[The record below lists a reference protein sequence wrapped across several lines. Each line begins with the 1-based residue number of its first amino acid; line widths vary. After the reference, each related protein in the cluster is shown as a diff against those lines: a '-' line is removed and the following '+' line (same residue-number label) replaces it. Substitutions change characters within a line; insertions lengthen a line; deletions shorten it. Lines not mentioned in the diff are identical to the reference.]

1 MATVKCILAEQGG
14 KGGGSSV
21 QVGSIRIETPPT
33 KTAYLAGETFNP
45 AGMKIIASY
54 TVDNIPFSESD
65 VTGSC
70 TFSPSPLVDGTTNVV
85 VSYTDG
91 NGVTVTVNQPVT
103 VTPVVVNITAT
114 TLPTKVS
121 YEYGD
126 TLDITGLVITATYS
140 NGQTAAVSASCSPT
154 SLNTVGSQNITATYS
169 ENGVTV
175 TTTFQVTVNRK
186 TIVIPT
192 WKGSLTYNGNQQSA
206 NDTSLW
212 NNLTSNVVLGGTLTG
227 TNAGDYTATVTPG
240 ANYRWPDGT
249 TVAKDVTW
257 NIGVLV
263 VTAPTATN
271 TSFTYDGNSH
281 VPTFTYNS
289 TYVEIGGDYTSK
301 TNAGNYS
308 AAFTLKNKTSTKWSD
323 NNSTTDKTI
332 AWSIAQANG
341 SVTLSPSIVAI
352 GSSNYSDGVTVT
364 VSRLGTGAVTCSA
377 APAGITITVNG
388 TTITVK
394 GNGSTA
400 VAETNITVSVAASTN
415 YKAATATL
423 KVSATYWVEPD
434 NGSTPTTAWW
444 NGLSDSIQG
453 LTDAQLQAM
462 VGKELSVT
470 LNSAVLGTTTHKV
483 VCIGYNLDRDKSNT
497 SRKTLTFQTLNCL
510 AQTTVFGSSNGK
522 WTGSTVRTQCQ
533 NYYNALPFKS
543 AVKTVSKGTC
553 TEINSSQSGTPTY
566 QDETVFLPSDC
577 EMGFIAGKSASAGK
591 GYAASYDE
599 FCQQNTSKT
608 AYQYYTNNT
617 RRIKKLGDSGS
628 AQYYWERSLR
638 YNNADYA
645 CLVIGDGTPG
655 SYAYDYSGGF
665 APAFVI

>member
-91 NGVTVTVNQPVT
+91 NGVTVTASQPVT
-103 VTPVVVNITAT
+103 VTPVVVSITAT
-114 TLPTKVS
+114 TLPTKAS

-126 TLDITGLVITATYS
+126 TLDTTGLVITATYS
-140 NGQTAAVSASCSPT
+140 DGQTAAVSASCSPT
-154 SLNTVGSQNITATYS
+154 ALNIVGSQNITATYS
-169 ENGVTV
+169 ENGITV

-186 TIVIPT
+186 TITVPT

-206 NDTSLW
+206 NDASLW
-212 NNLTSNVVLGGTLTG
+212 NDLTSNVVLGGILTG

-257 NIGVLV
+257 NIGVLTIAV
-263 VTAPTATN
+263 PTATN
-271 TSFTYDGNSH
+271 TSFTYDGNTH

-289 TYVEIGGDYTSK
+289 TYVEAGGDISGK
-301 TNAGNYS
+301 VNAGSYS

-332 AWSIAQANG
+332 AWSITQANG
-341 SVTLSPSIVAI
+341 SVTLSPATVSIN
-352 GSSNYSDGVTVT
+352 SSNSSTGVSVSITRSGDGAITY
-364 VSRLGTGAVTCSA
+364 SA
-377 APAGITITVNG
+377 APTGITLSLSG
-388 TTITVK
+388 TTLTVK

-400 VAETNITVSVAASTN
+400 VAETEITISVAASAN
-415 YKAATATL
+415 YKAATAKL
-423 KVSATYWVEPD
+423 KVSATYWSPPSSGTTPD
-434 NGSTPTTAWW
+434 VTWW
-444 NGLSDSIQG
+444 NGLSDGIQG
-453 LTDAQLQAM
+453 MTDDELKAM
-462 VGKELSVT
+462 VGLELNIT
-470 LNSAVLGTTTHKV
+470 LTSAVLGTTTHKV

-510 AQTTVFGSSNGK
+510 AQTTVFGSNGK

-553 TEINSSQSGTPTY
+553 TGLNSSQSGTPTY

-577 EMGFIAGKSASAGK
+577 EMGFPKGADYSNGK

-608 AYQYYTNNT
+608 AYQYYNSNT

-638 YNNADYA
+638 YNNAYSA
-645 CLVIGDGTPG
+645 CVVTSGGKPDSSAYNG
-655 SYAYDYSGGF
+655 SDGF